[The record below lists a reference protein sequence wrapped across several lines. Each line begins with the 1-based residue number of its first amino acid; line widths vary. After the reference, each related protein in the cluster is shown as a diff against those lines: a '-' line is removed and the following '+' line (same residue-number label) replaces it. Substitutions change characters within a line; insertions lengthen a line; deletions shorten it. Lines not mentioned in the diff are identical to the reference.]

1 MFTGASTANVAILLV
16 DVTKEITEQTKRH
29 LFIISLLKIQHLV
42 ICINKMDLVN
52 YEQEKFIDCKSN
64 ISKLFKK
71 LSIPDIR
78 FIPCSAVFGQNLT
91 IKSKKIKWYKG
102 SDLLTIIENIHVMGD
117 FNNID
122 LRVPI
127 QFSEVK
133 SKKDQLERFFFGKV
147 LSGSLRIQ
155 DSIRILPNGMESK
168 IKKLYKG
175 DKIVDVVESN
185 TSFSFSLSDQVDLSR
200 GDMITKLYNLPIID
214 QSFDAIICWFS
225 NLELDTAKRYL
236 ININNKQCFV
246 KIKEIQ
252 YVVDLSKMSR
262 DELLSDIKINDIG
275 RVRLLTSEKEMF
287 DKYSQNKQ
295 TGGFIL
301 IDEGTNQTIAGG
313 LVV

>member
-1 MFTGASTANVAILLV
+1 
-16 DVTKEITEQTKRH
+16 
-29 LFIISLLKIQHLV
+29 
-42 ICINKMDLVN
+42 MDLVN

-155 DSIRILPNGMESK
+155 DSIRILQMGWNQK
-168 IKKLYKG
+168 LKNYIKGIRLF
-175 DKIVDVVESN
+175 DVVESN

-246 KIKEIQ
+246 KIK
-252 YVVDLSKMSR
+252 KFNM
-262 DELLSDIKINDIG
+262 LLICQKCQ
-275 RVRLLTSEKEMF
+275 EMN
-287 DKYSQNKQ
+287 Y
-295 TGGFIL
+295 
-301 IDEGTNQTIAGG
+301 
-313 LVV
+313 